1 MKQKTAIGSNRKKA
15 LRIVLAAA
23 ILLTSLILLRGN
35 KASDGVSTTEG
46 RAAFLQQFGWEIDP
60 ASEDIRTVQLPQV
73 LEGTLLQYNEVQR
86 KQGYDLTGHLG
97 ESCQQYTY
105 RVLNYPDKEQTVL
118 ATLYTQGD
126 RVIAGDIHS
135 TALNG
140 FLQGLKLATDQPM
153 VQE

>member
-1 MKQKTAIGSNRKKA
+1 MQDI
-15 LRIVLAAA
+15 LRRVL
-23 ILLTSLILLRGN
+23 
-35 KASDGVSTTEG
+35 STPEG

-60 ASEDIRTVQLPQV
+60 ASEDVRTVQLPKV
-73 LEGTLLQYNEVQR
+73 LEGMLLNYNEVQR

-97 ESCQQYTY
+97 ESCQQFTY

-118 ATLYTQGD
+118 ATLYIQGD

-140 FLQGLKLATDQPM
+140 FLQGLKLEKEQPRA
-153 VQE
+153 QE

>member
-1 MKQKTAIGSNRKKA
+1 MKQKTGIGSNRKKA

-23 ILLTSLILLRGN
+23 ILLTALILLRGD
-35 KASDGVSTTEG
+35 KASDGGSTPEG

-60 ASEDIRTVQLPQV
+60 ASEDVRTVQLPKV
-73 LEGTLLQYNEVQR
+73 LEGMLLNYNEVQR

-97 ESCQQYTY
+97 ESCQQFTY
-105 RVLNYPDKEQTVL
+105 RVLNYPDKQQTVL
-118 ATLYTQGD
+118 ATLYIQGD

-140 FLQGLKLATDQPM
+140 FLQGLKLEKEQPRA
-153 VQE
+153 QE